1 MAPLIEVQGVWF
13 DFRPEARA
21 RADWILRKVDW
32 TVEPGEYVALMG
44 RNGSGKSTL
53 ARMLNGLLVPTEGR
67 VRVKGI
73 PTDDPKRLWMVRK
86 TVGMVFQNPENQHV
100 APTVR
105 EDVAFGLENLGLP
118 RKEMLRRI
126 DEALEAVGLSG
137 MEERQ
142 IHQLSGG
149 QKQLLAIA
157 GVIAMRP
164 EAIVLDEATSML
176 DPAAGC
182 RVLEVVRRLNEGGM
196 AVIHITHSAEE
207 AARAGR
213 VAVLDRGRIVLDGPP
228 EEVFLRDEELRHLG
242 LEVPVLAELTGR
254 LRRRG
259 WSLSET
265 LDPERWVE
273 EIWRL
278 LSRG

>member
-1 MAPLIEVQGVWF
+1 
-13 DFRPEARA
+13 
-21 RADWILRKVDW
+21 
-32 TVEPGEYVALMG
+32 
-44 RNGSGKSTL
+44 
-53 ARMLNGLLVPTEGR
+53 
-67 VRVKGI
+67 
-73 PTDDPKRLWMVRK
+73 
-86 TVGMVFQNPENQHV
+86 
-100 APTVR
+100 
-105 EDVAFGLENLGLP
+105 
-118 RKEMLRRI
+118 
-126 DEALEAVGLSG
+126 
-137 MEERQ
+137 
-142 IHQLSGG
+142 

-157 GVIAMRP
+157 GVMAMRP
-164 EAIVLDEATSML
+164 EAIVLDESTSML
-176 DPAAGC
+176 DPAG
-182 RVLEVVRRLNEGGM
+182 RERILEVVRRLNEGGM

-259 WSLSET
+259 WPLSET

>member
-164 EAIVLDEATSML
+164 EAIVLDESTSML
-176 DPAAGC
+176 DPAARY
-182 RVLEVVRRLNEGGM
+182 RVLEVVQRLNKSGI
-196 AVIHITHSAEE
+196 ALIH
-207 AARAGR
+207 
-213 VAVLDRGRIVLDGPP
+213 
-228 EEVFLRDEELRHLG
+228 
-242 LEVPVLAELTGR
+242 
-254 LRRRG
+254 
-259 WSLSET
+259 
-265 LDPERWVE
+265 
-273 EIWRL
+273 
-278 LSRG
+278 

>member
-1 MAPLIEVQGVWF
+1 VAPLIEVQGVWF
-13 DFRPEARA
+13 DFRPEERA
-21 RADWILRKVDW
+21 RTDWVLRNVDW
-32 TVEPGEYVALMG
+32 TIDPGEYVALIG
-44 RNGSGKSTL
+44 PNGSGKSTL

-73 PTDDPKRLWMVRK
+73 PTDAPEKLWTVRQA
-86 TVGMVFQNPENQHV
+86 VGMVFQNPENQHV

-105 EDVAFGLENLGLP
+105 EDVAFGLENLGLS
-118 RKEMLRRI
+118 REEMLRRI
-126 DEALEAVGLSG
+126 EEALEAVGLRG
-137 MEERQ
+137 MEERLV
-142 IHQLSGG
+142 HQLSGG

-164 EAIVLDEATSML
+164 EAIVLDESTSML
-176 DPAAGC
+176 DPAARY
-182 RVLEVVRRLNEGGM
+182 RVLEVVQRLNKSGI
-196 AVIHITHSAEE
+196 ALIHITHSAEE

-213 VAVLDRGRIVLDGPP
+213 VTVLDRGRIVLDGPP
-228 EEVFLRDEELRHLG
+228 EEIFLRDEELRHLG

-259 WSLSET
+259 WPLSET

-278 LSRG
+278 LSRD